1 MPTGFTDRSKSKS
14 RWDQSW
20 YTVQP
25 NITATAGG
33 GQSGAVPL
41 TAQNCFISVCAT
53 AGDSVKLPASQPG
66 MEIAVIN
73 QSATLTGP
81 NVFPFGTEQ
90 INALGASNPIA
101 VAPSTVMIFYCG
113 IAGQWFTK

>member
-20 YTVQP
+20 YTVQA
-25 NITATAGG
+25 NITAKAGG
-33 GQSGAVPL
+33 GQASAVPL
-41 TAQNCFISVCAT
+41 TGQMCFIAVCAT

-66 MEIAVIN
+66 MEIVVIN

-81 NVFPFGTEQ
+81 NVFPFSTEQ
-90 INALGASNPIA
+90 INGLGASNPIA
-101 VAPSTVMIFYCG
+101 VAPSTVVIFYSG
-113 IAGQWFTK
+113 TAGSWFTK